1 MGWWRA
7 VMGHV
12 RDDGT
17 VREKLY
23 SWVSARTIQPVP
35 VSLAGWLPNDL
46 LHNIGVFANLPAPRP
61 GL

>member
-1 MGWWRA
+1 
-7 VMGHV
+7 MGHV